1 MKKTTM
7 LLTAGLLVLT
17 LAGCGAANE
26 EQGSEPEGDAS
37 AESNEVAFGGFSIE
51 GPAGREIAIPE
62 TMVERDDLESYVP
75 SVRPVVENTA
85 LDVSRFVDPSVE
97 LQDQTLTVSVGV
109 ESLEEARATV
119 QSGLEDLQEIEPP
132 ESLEPVHELLVA
144 SYVQA
149 LAAYGD
155 IIQAFES
162 GDVDV
167 LAEAVQD
174 NLPEI
179 EQFNAE
185 TRAITQELERAVNPD
200 DRIESR
206 G

>member
-1 MKKTTM
+1 MKKITT

-26 EQGSEPEGDAS
+26 EQGSEPESDAS
-37 AESNEVAFGGFSIE
+37 AESSEAIIGGFSIE
-51 GPAGREIAIPE
+51 GPAGREIYVPATIA
-62 TMVERDDLESYVP
+62 ERDDLESYVP
-75 SVRPVVENTA
+75 SVRSVVENTA

-119 QSGLEDLQEIEPP
+119 ESGLEDLQEIEPP

-155 IIQAFES
+155 MIQAFES
-162 GDVDV
+162 GDVEV
-167 LAEAVQD
+167 LSEAVQD

-200 DRIESR
+200 N
-206 G
+206 

>member
-1 MKKTTM
+1 MKKITT
-7 LLTAGLLVLT
+7 LLTAGLLILA

-37 AESNEVAFGGFSIE
+37 AESNEVAIGGFSIE
-51 GPAGREIAIPE
+51 GPAGREISVPE
-62 TMVERDDLESYVP
+62 TTVERDDLESYVP
-75 SVRPVVENTA
+75 SVQPIIENTA
-85 LDVSRFVDPSVE
+85 LDLSRFVEPSVE
-97 LQDQTLTVSVGV
+97 LQDQMLTVSVGV

-132 ESLEPVHELLVA
+132 ESLEPVHQLLIA

-149 LAAYGD
+149 LAAYD
-155 IIQAFES
+155 NIIQAFES
-162 GDVDV
+162 GDVDA
-167 LAEAVQD
+167 LADAVQD

-185 TRAITQELERAVNPD
+185 TRAITQELERAVA
-200 DRIESR
+200 
-206 G
+206 

>member
-1 MKKTTM
+1 MKKITT

-26 EQGSEPEGDAS
+26 EQGSEPESGAS
-37 AESNEVAFGGFSIE
+37 AESSEVIIGGFSIE
-51 GPAGREIAIPE
+51 GPAGREISVPA
-62 TMVERDDLESYVP
+62 TTVERDDLESYVP

-85 LDVSRFVDPSVE
+85 LDLSRFVDPSVE
-97 LQDQTLTVSVGV
+97 LQDQTLSVSVGV

-149 LAAYGD
+149 LAAYD
-155 IIQAFES
+155 EIIQAFES
-162 GDVDV
+162 GDADV
-167 LAEAVQD
+167 LAEATRE

-185 TRAITQELERAVNPD
+185 TRAITQELERAVNPND
-200 DRIESR
+200 
-206 G
+206 

>member
-1 MKKTTM
+1 MKKITT

-37 AESNEVAFGGFSIE
+37 AESNEVALGGFSIE
-51 GPAGREIAIPE
+51 GPAGREISIPA
-62 TMVERDDLESYVP
+62 TTVERDDLESYVP

-162 GDVDV
+162 GDIDV

-185 TRAITQELERAVNPD
+185 TRAIAQELERAVNPD
-200 DRIESR
+200 D
-206 G
+206 

>member
-1 MKKTTM
+1 MKKITT

-37 AESNEVAFGGFSIE
+37 AESNEVALGGFSIE
-51 GPAGREIAIPE
+51 GPAGREISIPA
-62 TMVERDDLESYVP
+62 TTVERDDLESYVP
-75 SVRPVVENTA
+75 SVRPVVENTV

-162 GDVDV
+162 GDIDV

-185 TRAITQELERAVNPD
+185 TRAIAQELERAVNPD
-200 DRIESR
+200 D
-206 G
+206 